1 MPSPTSSQK
10 GASPRATTPEPS
22 DASSK
27 PVWASGPEQITV
39 ELLFAGL
46 YNIDVDIAKRMNII
60 HGKSKTQLRVSKD
73 LVTVTACS
81 AKDFEEAL
89 TFCANDRECAQPPT
103 PTLARI
109 QSEMDPTPAAP
120 IKTRKTRASIGR
132 VVHDESDTEDASYV
146 PSDSEDDTEEEDE
159 DDDDEEEDIKE
170 EDVGAELEDLRAERQ
185 EHGEASSPTTA
196 GVAKRL
202 GNLQIAKDD
211 EDEDE
216 EEDESYVPSS
226 DSEASDSADEYSDT
240 DMADMGTSAIKAERD
255 EFKAKQGA
263 SA

>member
-10 GASPRATTPEPS
+10 GASPKATTPEPS

-27 PVWASGPEQITV
+27 PVWESGPEQITV

-60 HGKSKTQLRVSKD
+60 HELRVSKD

-103 PTLARI
+103 PTLTRI

-132 VVHDESDTEDASYV
+132 VVNDESDTEDASYV
-146 PSDSEDDTEEEDE
+146 PSDSEDDTEGEDE

-185 EHGEASSPTTA
+185 EHGDPSSPTTA
-196 GVAKRL
+196 SVAKRL

-211 EDEDE
+211 DEDE

-263 SA
+263 STSTFT